1 MVAGDPGA
9 RGRRRAALSMADP
22 SPIRTL
28 GRSVRNQFRG
38 PAEPDGRLAHD
49 RNAFNLIRLACAT
62 AVIFSHAHD
71 LTLPQVWQDATVRW
85 LGVPIATVAVYVFF
99 VLSGFLVTMSYD
111 RRRDPAAFIR
121 ARALRI
127 LPGLWVMLLVMVP
140 VLGLLFSPLALGDF
154 LTAPKTVA
162 YLITNAILSNTF
174 YLAAANTL
182 PGVFGANP
190 VAGIINGSL
199 WTVAIEVQCYIALLI
214 AAMAGLIF
222 NRARFLMLAAA
233 FILFFLLFPAGIF
246 PLTGLVR
253 RLALPFLFGAAA
265 YVFRDRLP
273 LSGPLAGIG
282 LIIAIALPTGTIT
295 PNLVQPVLNLAELK
309 AVAVQLAFGYAA
321 LVFAFRAPKAVTQFS
336 AGLPDL
342 SYGIYIYAFPIQQA
356 VVASGLGVTPMS
368 NLILS
373 LMVIVP
379 LAALSWYLVEKPALK
394 LKALPARATRLDAA
408 Q

>member
-1 MVAGDPGA
+1 VVAGDPGA
-9 RGRRRAALSMADP
+9 RRRCRAALSMAGP
-22 SPIRTL
+22 AHIRML
-28 GRSVRNQFRG
+28 GRFVRNQFRG

-49 RNAFNLIRLACAT
+49 RNAFNLIRLVCAT
-62 AVIFSHAHD
+62 AVMFSHAHD

-85 LGVPIATVAVYVFF
+85 LGAPIATVAVYVFF

-127 LPGLWVMLLVMVP
+127 LPGLWVMLLVTVP
-140 VLGLLFSPLALGDF
+140 TLGLLFSPLPFGDF
-154 LTAPKTVA
+154 LTHPGTAA
-162 YLITNAILSNTF
+162 YFVTNAILSSAF
-174 YLAAANTL
+174 YIQTVSTL
-182 PGVFGANP
+182 PGVFAMNP
-190 VAGIINGSL
+190 LPDAINGSL
-199 WTVAIEVQCYIALLI
+199 WTVAIEVKCYIALLV

-233 FILFFLLFPAGIF
+233 FLLLFLLFPSGIF
-246 PLTGLVR
+246 LLTGLIR

-273 LSGPLAGIG
+273 LSGALAAIG
-282 LIIAIALPTGTIT
+282 LIIAIALPTGTIV
-295 PNLVQPVLNLAELK
+295 PYLVQPALNLGELK
-309 AVAVQLAFGYAA
+309 TVAVQLAFGYAA
-321 LVFAFRAPKAVTQFS
+321 LVFAFRAPGAVTQFS
-336 AGLPDL
+336 ASLPDL

-368 NLILS
+368 NLALS
-373 LMVIVP
+373 LMITLP

-394 LKALPARATRLDAA
+394 LKAMPARATRLDAA